1 MRLIWMGIVA
11 GVGAVAAMPSQA
23 QEQSKPQPSPIP
35 PPPIYT
41 QMPAAPPPAP
51 PRSGKERSVSPTGNP
66 SLWMTEDDYPS
77 EARRNDEQGTTAFR
91 LTVGPDGAATA
102 CNITSSSGYASL
114 DDAAC
119 RLLLQRARFTP
130 ALDKK
135 GRATTGSWASRF
147 RWVLPEPTPGLQ
159 PFTQTTTLIFER
171 DGSASGCSTT
181 FNGAPIDI
189 EDKENPCG
197 MGKVIAPYTDAA
209 GNPVRRRVT
218 ATTTLTVTDPDAPP
232 PAAAPPPKPAPPPIR
247 RRKP

>member
-1 MRLIWMGIVA
+1 MIWIGILA
-11 GVGAVAAMPSQA
+11 GVGAVAATPSQA
-23 QEQSKPQPSPIP
+23 QVQSKPQPSPLPP

-51 PRSGKERSVSPTGNP
+51 PRSGKERSASPTGNP

-114 DDAAC
+114 DDDAC

-147 RWVLPEPTPGLQ
+147 RWVLPEPTPGPL

-181 FNGAPIDI
+181 VNGASIVL
-189 EDKENPCG
+189 EDEDPCA
-197 MGKVIAPYTDAA
+197 MGKLIAPYTDAA

-218 ATTTLTVTDPDAPP
+218 ATTTLTVTDPDAPL
-232 PAAAPPPKPAPPPIR
+232 PAAAPPPRPAPPKSK
-247 RRKP
+247 KP